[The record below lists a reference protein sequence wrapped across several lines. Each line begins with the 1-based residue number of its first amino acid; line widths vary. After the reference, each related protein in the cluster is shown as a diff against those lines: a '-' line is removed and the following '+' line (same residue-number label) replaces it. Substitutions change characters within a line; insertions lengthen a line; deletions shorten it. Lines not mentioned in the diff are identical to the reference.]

1 MQAIIE
7 VGETSTTNQVT
18 IEVDLQKTIKMI
30 TKQKNV
36 IFASM
41 EEEDEHV
48 LQDMLKLMQV
58 TFLS

>member
-48 LQDMLKLMQV
+48 L
-58 TFLS
+58 